1 MNTSRILRRLRGA
14 GLSAGFLARR
24 FVARRFVGRCFV
36 GRCFVGRRA
45 WPATGL
51 AAAVVLAAC
60 GGARRD
66 DSAQSPRT
74 LLAAA
79 GEATP
84 AQTALDVLRADRDF
98 ARRVSAA
105 SFPEALRAG
114 FLPGVMMPV
123 PPTRIVAGVDSVL
136 AAFASSPD
144 AGGRMTWTPVRAGV
158 SGDGTH
164 AYTVGMGSVRRTDGT
179 RSQFKYLSYWIR
191 EGEGWRVAAWRRR
204 PVDTNVVLD
213 STMLT
218 PLLPA
223 RALAA
228 AEAAG
233 AARDVAAHRK
243 SLMAAEQGFSDLA
256 QRIGVGAAFA
266 EMGDEQA
273 VNVGPS
279 SLGRFVLGP
288 RAIALAV
295 SGNQPLTAP
304 SAITWNAD
312 TALVAPSG
320 DLGITF
326 GVIRPK
332 QPPADN
338 PNAGA
343 SFFTIWR
350 RSSPK
355 APWRYVAE

>member
-1 MNTSRILRRLRGA
+1 MNTPRI
-14 GLSAGFLARR
+14 F
-24 FVARRFVGRCFV
+24 
-36 GRCFVGRRA
+36 
-45 WPATGL
+45 PAALWLTTTMM
-51 AAAVVLAAC
+51 AFAAC
-60 GGARRD
+60 ASTTRDAGGPSSNPSSGRLL
-66 DSAQSPRT
+66 STPGQS
-74 LLAAA
+74 
-79 GEATP
+79 TP
-84 AQTALDVLRADRDF
+84 AQTAFDVLRADREF
-98 ARRVSAA
+98 ARRASGA
-105 SFPEALRAG
+105 SFPQSLREG
-114 FLPGVMMPV
+114 FLPGVMMPA
-123 PPTRIVAGVDSVL
+123 PPMRVVVGVDSVL
-136 AAFASSPD
+136 AVFAKSPD
-144 AGGRMTWTPVRAGV
+144 AGGRMTWTPVGAGV

-164 AYTVGMGSVRRTDGT
+164 AYTVGVGSVHREDGT
-179 RSQFKYLSYWIR
+179 RSQFKYLSYWIHV
-191 EGEGWRVAAWRRR
+191 GDAWRVAAWRRR

-213 STMLT
+213 STMLA

-223 RALAA
+223 RPLPAA
-228 AEAAG
+228 DAAG
-233 AARDVAAHRK
+233 VVAYRQ
-243 SLMAAEQGFSDLA
+243 SLVAAEQGFSDLA

-279 SLGRFVLGP
+279 SLGRFVVGP
-288 RAIALAV
+288 RAIAMAV

-332 QPPADN
+332 QVPADN

-350 RSSPK
+350 RSSPN

>member
-1 MNTSRILRRLRGA
+1 M
-14 GLSAGFLARR
+14 
-24 FVARRFVGRCFV
+24 
-36 GRCFVGRRA
+36 
-45 WPATGL
+45 
-51 AAAVVLAAC
+51 LAAC
-60 GGARRD
+60 SGGRRETAD
-66 DSAQSPRT
+66 ASPST
-74 LLAAA
+74 LLSAV
-79 GEATP
+79 GETTP
-84 AQTALDVLRADRDF
+84 AQTALDVLRADREF
-98 ARRVSAA
+98 ARRAA
-105 SFPEALRAG
+105 GGSFPQSLREG
-114 FLPGVMMPV
+114 FLPGVMMPA

-136 AAFASSPD
+136 AVFAKSPD
-144 AGGRMTWTPVRAGV
+144 VGGRMTWTPVRAGV

-164 AYTVGMGSVRRTDGT
+164 AYTVGVGSVRRADGT
-179 RSQFKYLSYWIR
+179 RSQFKYLTYWVR
-191 EGEGWRVAAWRRR
+191 SNEAWRVAAWRRR

-213 STMLT
+213 SAMLA
-218 PLLPA
+218 PQLPSRVLPA
-223 RALAA
+223 AD
-228 AEAAG
+228 AAG
-233 AARDVAAHRK
+233 IAAHLQ
-243 SLMAAEQGFSDLA
+243 SLKAAEQGFSDLA

-279 SLGRFVLGP
+279 TLGRFVVGP

-350 RSSPK
+350 RASPD

>member
-1 MNTSRILRRLRGA
+1 MNTPRNFPAALWLTTTMLALTACVSTTRDAGGPSSAPSSGA
-14 GLSAGFLARR
+14 PLST
-24 FVARRFVGRCFV
+24 
-36 GRCFVGRRA
+36 
-45 WPATGL
+45 TG
-51 AAAVVLAAC
+51 
-60 GGARRD
+60 
-66 DSAQSPRT
+66 QS
-74 LLAAA
+74 
-79 GEATP
+79 TP
-84 AQTALDVLRADRDF
+84 TQTVLDVLRADREF
-98 ARRVSAA
+98 ARRAGGA

-114 FLPGVMMPV
+114 FLPGVMMPA

-136 AAFASSPD
+136 AVFANSPD
-144 AGGRMTWTPVRAGV
+144 AGGRMTWTPVGAGV

-164 AYTVGMGSVRRTDGT
+164 AYTVGVGRVRRADGT

-191 EGEGWRVAAWRRR
+191 VGDGWRVAAWRRR

-213 STMLT
+213 STMLA

-223 RALAA
+223 RAFPAVD
-228 AEAAG
+228 AAG
-233 AARDVAAHRK
+233 MVAHRQ

-279 SLGRFVLGP
+279 SLGRFVVGP
-288 RAIALAV
+288 RAIAMAV

-312 TALVAPSG
+312 TALVASSG

-350 RSSPK
+350 RSSPN

>member
-1 MNTSRILRRLRGA
+1 MNTPRNFPAALWLTTTMLALTACVSTTRDAGGPSSAPSSGA
-14 GLSAGFLARR
+14 LLST
-24 FVARRFVGRCFV
+24 
-36 GRCFVGRRA
+36 
-45 WPATGL
+45 TG
-51 AAAVVLAAC
+51 
-60 GGARRD
+60 
-66 DSAQSPRT
+66 QS
-74 LLAAA
+74 
-79 GEATP
+79 TP
-84 AQTALDVLRADRDF
+84 AQAVLDVLRADREF
-98 ARRVSAA
+98 ARRAGGA

-114 FLPGVMMPV
+114 FLPGVMMPA

-136 AAFASSPD
+136 AVFASSPD
-144 AGGRMTWTPVRAGV
+144 AGGRMTWTPVGAGV

-164 AYTVGMGSVRRTDGT
+164 AYTVGVGRVRRADGT

-191 EGEGWRVAAWRRR
+191 VGDGWKVAAWRRR

-213 STMLT
+213 STMLA

-223 RALAA
+223 RAFPASD
-228 AEAAG
+228 AAG
-233 AARDVAAHRK
+233 MVAHRQ

-279 SLGRFVLGP
+279 SLGRFVVGP

-312 TALVAPSG
+312 TALVASSG

-332 QPPADN
+332 QLPADN

-350 RSSPK
+350 RSSPN